1 MGKKL
6 IPSLMLDKDGNAVS
20 IVSRILKQASIENEI
35 NHIPVIT
42 ICGSYKFEEM
52 MKDVARNFMEE
63 GYIVFLPMR
72 LEYPKTSKYA
82 ATVSADEIHN
92 RHDQKMLMSDFIYV
106 VNPEGY
112 VGKHTLREIMFAK
125 DHNIPIKYLVDPND
139 PD

>member
-1 MGKKL
+1 MPKKP
-6 IPSLMLDKDGNAVS
+6 IPSLILDKNENAVS
-20 IVSRILKQASIENEI
+20 IMSRILKQASIESEI
-35 NHIPVIT
+35 NRIPVIT
-42 ICGSYKFEEM
+42 ICGSYKFEEV
-52 MKDVARNFMEE
+52 MKDVARNFMED
-63 GYIVFLPMR
+63 GCIVFLPMR
-72 LEYPKTSKYA
+72 LEYSDTSKYA

-92 RHDQKMLMSDFIYV
+92 RHNQKMLMSDFIYV